1 MNTSRTERL
10 QMLHKNIYNE
20 RGTGSLCNAS
30 IQWTVLEPVVC
41 TSVWTHRVLVVSQIA
56 WDAKIGKKN
65 KNKTTVHKIDM
76 YRYMVTQA
84 SRAATREA
92 NDTDA
97 ASQASGEAK
106 QNDMESSE
114 LGLNF
119 WY

>member
-1 MNTSRTERL
+1 
-10 QMLHKNIYNE
+10 
-20 RGTGSLCNAS
+20 
-30 IQWTVLEPVVC
+30 
-41 TSVWTHRVLVVSQIA
+41 
-56 WDAKIGKKN
+56 
-65 KNKTTVHKIDM
+65 M